1 MICSMYL
8 KVSIKCGMYYA
19 YAYSMYKYKIDGDL
33 DLDSRASVIASQ
45 FAYHRGTRLRRIKM
59 QESGREWERVGEGG
73 CPGVISERRNYKL
86 YHLTTYYCIITH
98 QNNSNNYYSNNSNNS
113 DYHKVGPDGRL

>member
-1 MICSMYL
+1 MYL
-8 KVSIKCGMYYA
+8 KVSINYQMWDVLCLCL
-19 YAYSMYKYKIDGDL
+19 YSMYKYKIDGDL

-59 QESGREWERVGEGG
+59 QESGREWESVGEGG

-98 QNNSNNYYSNNSNNS
+98 QNNSNNS
-113 DYHKVGPDGRL
+113 DYHKVGLDGRL